1 MREVLRVQARGICRR
16 LESAGLIRR
25 VAVPMSA
32 VSVWALTTAGL
43 RLGEFALRRGVTY
56 LSHPERLTLS
66 RLVHEMAVQ
75 REVVAR
81 LPTDLAGLRRIKG
94 DRELRSIN
102 VAARPDILLRHV
114 DQSGVETTVCIEV
127 EITSKGSRELRDK
140 MRSILPLLT
149 PRTVWLWVISE
160 GETTRERYARTWA
173 EVVESDGQ
181 GYALDRAQLHRACI
195 MQPPAAK
202 GGV

>member
-1 MREVLRVQARGICRR
+1 M
-16 LESAGLIRR
+16 
-25 VAVPMSA
+25 
-32 VSVWALTTAGL
+32 
-43 RLGEFALRRGVTY
+43 
-56 LSHPERLTLS
+56 
-66 RLVHEMAVQ
+66 Q